1 VAATAASR
9 RVGAGLSQ
17 RAFQTALARLVI
29 EPDFRDLV
37 ASSGPPNGDA
47 LTGLERQR
55 LVECAQDRGMDV
67 TRMLHKGWRLTK
79 LMAMAP
85 LTCVVLG
92 EHLVDEASSFWREHP
107 PTSLYFLDEAVS
119 FLAHVEASKLDGVPA
134 EKLNAI
140 IAYERSRLASRREA
154 LLTME
159 HASAIPV

>member
-1 VAATAASR
+1 M
-9 RVGAGLSQ
+9 
-17 RAFQTALARLVI
+17 ARLWIVQ
-29 EPDFRDLV
+29 DVLVLV

-47 LTGLERQR
+47 LTWLERQR

-119 FLAHVEASKLDGVPA
+119 FLAHV
-134 EKLNAI
+134 
-140 IAYERSRLASRREA
+140 
-154 LLTME
+154 
-159 HASAIPV
+159 